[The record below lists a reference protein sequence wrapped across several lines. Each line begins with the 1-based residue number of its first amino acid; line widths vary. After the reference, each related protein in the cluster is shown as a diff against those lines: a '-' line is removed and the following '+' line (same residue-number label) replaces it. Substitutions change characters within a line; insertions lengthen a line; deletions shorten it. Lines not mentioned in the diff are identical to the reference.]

1 MSRDP
6 NPSAATAS
14 GVVHW
19 VGTGLST
26 GRSGL
31 ALLAGRVRRLVL
43 WDRTADRAAE
53 RLAALGLTGRA
64 EVRGLAPGA
73 LAAEVGPGDVVVSML
88 PATEHPA
95 LLALAADRGAHFAC
109 TSYTSPEVAEAA
121 AAGAGRGLVV
131 LTEAGLDPGIDHL
144 LAHVLVERARAAVG
158 DRAASVSFASY
169 CGGLPAVPNDFRYRF
184 SWAPY
189 GVLSAL
195 RSPAGFIDG
204 GVPRTAPEPWL
215 ATRELSLAGEE
226 FEVYPNRDSLPFVA
240 QYGFPEGWR
249 VDGFV
254 RGTLRNAGWRAAWSE
269 VFATVRAG
277 DEARLR
283 SLAKE
288 LAGRYPTTEA
298 DRDRV
303 VLSVA
308 LTVADADG
316 SVRWRGSELLDL
328 TGDET
333 ESAMARCV
341 SLPLALGVAR
351 VVEGAL
357 PAGLNR
363 AAESPDEAARWLAE
377 LAAHGVSATREPLEP
392 LEPLEKAVTAATATA
407 TGDISA
413 VTDDVN
419 GAVDG
424 GGPPAG
430 GPAAEELR
438 PPRTERGA
446 PPEGEVSHGE

>member
-1 MSRDP
+1 MSPDSLP
-6 NPSAATAS
+6 PAAPAS
-14 GVVHW
+14 GTVHW

-31 ALLAGRVRRLVL
+31 ALLAGRVRRPVL
-43 WDRTADRAAE
+43 WDRTAERAAD
-53 RLAALGLTGRA
+53 RLAALGLTGLA

-95 LLALAADRGAHFAC
+95 LLALAAERGAHFAC
-109 TSYTSPEVAEAA
+109 TSYTSPELASAAEAV
-121 AAGAGRGLVV
+121 AGRGLVV

-144 LAHVLVERARAAVG
+144 LAHVLVERAGEAVG
-158 DRAASVSFASY
+158 DRADSVAFTSY

-195 RSPAGFIDG
+195 RSPAGYIEDG
-204 GVPRTAPEPWL
+204 EARTAPEPWL
-215 ATRELSLAGEE
+215 ATRSLTLAGEE
-226 FEVYPNRDSLPFVA
+226 FEVYPNRDSLPFVP
-240 QYGFPEGWR
+240 QYGFPDGWR
-249 VDGFV
+249 VTGFV
-254 RGTLRNAGWRAAWSE
+254 RGTLRNAGWRTAWSE
-269 VFATVRAG
+269 VFATVRTG

-288 LAGRYPTTEA
+288 LADRYPTTDA

-316 SVRWRGSELLDL
+316 SVRWSGSELLDL

-341 SLPLALGVAR
+341 SLPLAHGVSR
-351 VVEGAL
+351 IVDGAL
-357 PAGLNR
+357 PGGLNR
-363 AAESPDEAARWLAE
+363 AAESPAEAARWLTA
-377 LAAHGVSATREPLEP
+377 LAAHGVR
-392 LEPLEKAVTAATATA
+392 AVTGPGEGPGDVPGGAAA
-407 TGDISA
+407 GGSP
-413 VTDDVN
+413 
-419 GAVDG
+419 GAG
-424 GGPPAG
+424 SPTGGPSAAG
-430 GPAAEELR
+430 PSTADESR

-446 PPEGEVSHGE
+446 PPEGEVSRDE